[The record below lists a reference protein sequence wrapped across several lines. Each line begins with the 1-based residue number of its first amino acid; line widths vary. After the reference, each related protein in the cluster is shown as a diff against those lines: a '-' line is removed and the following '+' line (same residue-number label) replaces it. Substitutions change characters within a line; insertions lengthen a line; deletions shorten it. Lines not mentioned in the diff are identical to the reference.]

1 MDKSSKNKRE
11 TTEILVLLLLLLC
24 GCLLVWKLNGACS
37 RLRLKTTDGIMAVEG
52 DDDEFMS
59 ETDVEETAD
68 DHHAD
73 DGRRQIA
80 RLKLAI
86 RKNRTREREM
96 KSAIQE
102 EALLEAWHK
111 EGRGYRCSHYILSGE
126 KIDVQGLMELIGA
139 SREDCEEALEVFQK
153 RTLKS
158 LIELRQQK
166 LDQTFEKLGTFLQR
180 MDLSRLSLE
189 EQDQLRKYKESWK
202 AWTSEA
208 YSNKNSLE
216 EKMELF
222 QSLKQQDEVIQ
233 TMLIRN
239 LDHVHHYPVADYA
252 EKVEKARDAFRPL
265 VVKRG
270 DTITEVVEDP
280 GHPGRF
286 LRLNI
291 TF

>member
-1 MDKSSKNKRE
+1 MAESF
-11 TTEILVLLLLLLC
+11 VLLLLLLC
-24 GCLLVWKLNGACS
+24 GCLLVWNLNRACS

-52 DDDEFMS
+52 DGDEFMT
-59 ETDVEETAD
+59 ETDTEEATD
-68 DHHAD
+68 NHEMD

-80 RLKLAI
+80 RLKSAI

-102 EALLEAWHK
+102 EAFLEAWHK

-126 KIDVQGLMELIGA
+126 KMDVQRLMELTGA
-139 SREDCEEALEVFQK
+139 SREDCEEGVEMLK
-153 RTLKS
+153 KTTLKS

-166 LDQTFEKLGTFLQR
+166 LDQTFEKLVTFLQR
-180 MDLSRLSLE
+180 TDLSHLSLA
-189 EQDQLRKYKESWK
+189 EQESLQTYKEAWK
-202 AWTSEA
+202 AWVSGA
-208 YSNKNSLE
+208 YQDGKSLE

-222 QSLKQQDEVIQ
+222 HSLKRQDEVIQ

-239 LDHVHHYPVADYA
+239 LDHVHHYPVAAYI
-252 EKVEKARDAFRPL
+252 EKMEKARDAFRLL

-270 DTITEVVEDP
+270 NTITEVVEDP

>member
-1 MDKSSKNKRE
+1 M
-11 TTEILVLLLLLLC
+11 LLLLLLC
-24 GCLLVWKLNGACS
+24 GCLLVWNLNRACS

-96 KSAIQE
+96 KSALQE
-102 EALLEAWHK
+102 EAFLDAWH
-111 EGRGYRCSHYILSGE
+111 EQGLGYRCQRYILSGE

-158 LIELRQQK
+158 LIELRQQE
-166 LDQTFEKLGTFLQR
+166 LDQTFEKLEAYLKRT
-180 MDLSRLSLE
+180 DLSHLSLA
-189 EQDQLRKYKESWK
+189 EQESLQTYKEAWK
-202 AWTSEA
+202 AWVSGA
-208 YSNKNSLE
+208 YQDGKSLE

-222 QSLKQQDEVIQ
+222 HSLKRQDEVIQ

-270 DTITEVVEDP
+270 NTITEVVEDP

>member
-1 MDKSSKNKRE
+1 MAESF
-11 TTEILVLLLLLLC
+11 VLLLLLLC
-24 GCLLVWKLNGACS
+24 GCLLVWRLDEACG
-37 RLRLKTTDGIMAVEG
+37 RLRMSMMAEIKEAEEDG
-52 DDDEFMS
+52 DEFMT
-59 ETDVEETAD
+59 ETDTEEATD
-68 DHHAD
+68 NHETD

-96 KSAIQE
+96 KSALQE
-102 EALLEAWHK
+102 EAFLDAWH
-111 EGRGYRCSHYILSGE
+111 EQGLGYQCQRYILSGE

-158 LIELRQQK
+158 LIELRQQE
-166 LDQTFEKLGTFLQR
+166 LDQTFENLEAYLKRT
-180 MDLSRLSLE
+180 DLSHLSLA
-189 EQDQLRKYKESWK
+189 EQESLQTYKEAWK
-202 AWTSEA
+202 AWVSGA
-208 YSNKNSLE
+208 YQDGKSLE

-222 QSLKQQDEVIQ
+222 HSLKRQDEVIQ

-239 LDHVHHYPVADYA
+239 LDHVHQYPVAAYI
-252 EKVEKARDAFRPL
+252 EKMEKARDAFRPL

-270 DTITEVVEDP
+270 NTITEVVEDP

>member
-1 MDKSSKNKRE
+1 MEKSSKNKRE

-24 GCLLVWKLNGACS
+24 GCLLVWNLNRACS

-96 KSAIQE
+96 KSALQE
-102 EALLEAWHK
+102 EAFLDAWH
-111 EGRGYRCSHYILSGE
+111 EQGLGYRCQRYILSGE

-158 LIELRQQK
+158 LIELRQQE
-166 LDQTFEKLGTFLQR
+166 LDQTFVKLEAYLKR
-180 MDLSRLSLE
+180 MDLSHLSLT
-189 EQDQLRKYKESWK
+189 EQESLQTYKEAWK
-202 AWTSEA
+202 AWVSGA
-208 YSNKNSLE
+208 YQDEKRLE

-222 QSLKQQDEVIQ
+222 QSLKKQDDAIQ
-233 TMLIRN
+233 AMMIRN
-239 LDHVHHYPVADYA
+239 LDHVHQFPVAAYI
-252 EKVEKARDAFRPL
+252 EKMEKARDAFHPL
-265 VVKRG
+265 FATRGSTHSVV
-270 DTITEVVEDP
+270 IEDP
-280 GHPGRF
+280 EKPGCFR
-286 LRLNI
+286 RLFI

>member
-1 MDKSSKNKRE
+1 M
-11 TTEILVLLLLLLC
+11 LLLLLLC
-24 GCLLVWKLNGACS
+24 GCLLVWNLNRACS

-96 KSAIQE
+96 KSALQE
-102 EALLEAWHK
+102 EAFLDAWH
-111 EGRGYRCSHYILSGE
+111 EQGLGYRCQRYILSGE

-158 LIELRQQK
+158 LIELRQQE
-166 LDQTFEKLGTFLQR
+166 LDQTFEKLEAYLKRT
-180 MDLSRLSLE
+180 DLSHLSLA
-189 EQDQLRKYKESWK
+189 EQESLQTYKEAWK
-202 AWTSEA
+202 AWVSGA
-208 YSNKNSLE
+208 YQDGKSLE

-222 QSLKQQDEVIQ
+222 HSLKRQDEVIQ

-239 LDHVHHYPVADYA
+239 LDHVHQYPVAAYI
-252 EKVEKARDAFRPL
+252 EKMEKARDAFRPL

-270 DTITEVVEDP
+270 NTITEVVEDP

>member
-1 MDKSSKNKRE
+1 
-11 TTEILVLLLLLLC
+11 
-24 GCLLVWKLNGACS
+24 CLLVWRLDEACG
-37 RLRLKTTDGIMAVEG
+37 RLRMSMMAEIKEAEEDG
-52 DDDEFMS
+52 DEFMS

-96 KSAIQE
+96 KSALQE
-102 EALLEAWHK
+102 EAFLDAWH
-111 EGRGYRCSHYILSGE
+111 EQGLGYRCQRYILSGE

-158 LIELRQQK
+158 LIELRQQE
-166 LDQTFEKLGTFLQR
+166 LDQTFEKLVTFLHR

-270 DTITEVVEDP
+270 NTITEVVEDP